1 LLAIADE
8 PLARLAAVIGTVGGV
23 KPKKWLARL
32 TWHLTRTKARAG
44 WTLAL
49 LSILAYAVINPHSAA
64 AGQFFLIVTGVAAG
78 AIFLPELSSDLW
90 TIRAD
95 EVKRTVPDERVAELQ
110 RVLIS
115 ANSWSAEWAEV
126 VWNQGLSP
134 LLASPKTQVVWDLK
148 YDITVHLVHLAKD
161 GRPTNDAS
169 ESNRVETLHRSRRIL
184 PKVDSAPLWV
194 SVARTNRA
202 LLDEYQFPG
211 CMARELICL
220 NGVAPEDW
228 RKKVTEL
235 CQLQITVGG
244 RGLATE
250 LDSAPG
256 ELSDV
261 VRWYFVVPAAMRS
274 DVPIPVTIAFGFPME
289 AGDTSFPVLFSAYYC
304 AGTSEISF
312 RLYPGDRPVSLEC
325 YPFIA
330 HGPGRSSGEMRRS
343 QPDAHSQSIMFST
356 PGNSLLWPGSGVLFS
371 WKS

>member
-1 LLAIADE
+1 M
-8 PLARLAAVIGTVGGV
+8 

-32 TWHLTRTKARAG
+32 IWHMTRTKARAG
-44 WTLAL
+44 WTLAI
-49 LSILAYAVINPHSAA
+49 LSILAYAVISPRSAA

-95 EVKRTVPDERVAELQ
+95 EVKRTVPDDRVAELQ

-134 LLASPKTQVVWDLK
+134 LLAGQKTQVVWDLK
-148 YDITVHLVHLAKD
+148 YDITVHLAQA
-161 GRPTNDAS
+161 GRPTSGAS

-184 PKVDSAPLWV
+184 PKVDPAPLWV
-194 SVARTNRA
+194 SVARTNKA

-211 CMARELICL
+211 CLARELVCL
-220 NGVAPEDW
+220 TGVALEDW

-235 CQLQITVGG
+235 CQVQITVDG

-250 LDSAPG
+250 LDSAPDD
-256 ELSDV
+256 LSDV
-261 VRWYFVVPAAMRS
+261 VRWYFNVPAAMRS
-274 DVPIPVTIAFGFPME
+274 DVPIPVTIGFDFPME

-312 RLYPGDRPVSLEC
+312 RLYPGDRPVSLES
-325 YPFIA
+325 YPFIP

-343 QPDAHSQSIMFST
+343 PPDAHSQNIMFST